1 MFTNDYIMR
10 QIEQLA
16 GFLVSVLFN
25 KDIEIAD
32 ILEHFED
39 TREDNFLYHQLMQ
52 MVYSGRI
59 NAAENLLF
67 DTIQPNPTME
77 HLATALY
84 FYNELQNLD
93 DTALQA
99 ADFSREEIQDGLQAV
114 LQIYQPYIDSE

>member
-25 KDIEIAD
+25 KDIEISD
-32 ILEHFED
+32 ILEHFEN

-52 MVYSGRI
+52 MVYSGQI

-67 DTIQPNPTME
+67 DTLEANPTME
-77 HLATALY
+77 YLATALY

-93 DTALQA
+93 DAALQA
-99 ADFSREEIQDGLQAV
+99 ADFSREEIQDGLRAV
-114 LQIYQPYIDSE
+114 LQIYQPYIDTE